1 MSIQWGK
8 LRYFGWFFLQNGN
21 PWSFHKDI
29 DKIRFL
35 QIVEQLLKCSF
46 LWPPTNSTISHC
58 ALVKPFWQQK
68 FFNLT
73 STNGQVCVVDGPGGN
88 LQSLSLL
95 SVPFRFEIDPDF
107 LKQQE
112 KYCKTKSLEI
122 LETLQKPLFQ
132 NDWKCPD
139 TTDLIVL
146 LLGSTSTWGTFRGYT
161 YVSISR
167 GYIYILG
174 IIMLAVGREG
184 WLVFWPPTIRWKL
197 FKCPDMPKIMS
208 CQNYGRTLQTCDTRS
223 WHMWLLTCAFYRV
236 IHVYVWLLP

>member
-1 MSIQWGK
+1 M
-8 LRYFGWFFLQNGN
+8 
-21 PWSFHKDI
+21 
-29 DKIRFL
+29 
-35 QIVEQLLKCSF
+35 LKCSY
-46 LWPPTNSTISHC
+46 LWPPITSTISHC

-107 LKQQE
+107 LKKQE

-132 NDWKCPD
+132 NDWKYPD

-146 LLGSTSTWGTFRGYT
+146 LLDSTSTWGTT
-161 YVSISR
+161 MVISR
-167 GYIYILG
+167 LSPLNRLCLWEEWRWFSTNSE
-174 IIMLAVGREG
+174 IIN
-184 WLVFWPPTIRWKL
+184 W
-197 FKCPDMPKIMS
+197 
-208 CQNYGRTLQTCDTRS
+208 Q
-223 WHMWLLTCAFYRV
+223 H
-236 IHVYVWLLP
+236 